1 MSFLHTNDL
10 QLTQNGEFVLNYG
23 FEVNGGK
30 WIMGLFTQ
38 TVEVNGYQTENK
50 MKQNKKKNF
59 LKRWASGFEVL
70 R

>member
-1 MSFLHTNDL
+1 M
-10 QLTQNGEFVLNYG
+10 G
-23 FEVNGGK
+23 F
-30 WIMGLFTQ
+30 FTQ
-38 TVEVNGYQTENK
+38 TMEVNGYQTENK